1 MAENGG
7 PSRTEL
13 VVISDLAAYDRLKA
27 EGFLP
32 GKAAMGNDEGL
43 DEVDADE
50 MDENR
55 VFLDKSSVAS
65 ATVATEKRA
74 EDTEVKEETDSGVED
89 AQASLPKTMRSWQS
103 HKMSQA

>member
-1 MAENGG
+1 
-7 PSRTEL
+7 
-13 VVISDLAAYDRLKA
+13 
-27 EGFLP
+27 
-32 GKAAMGNDEGL
+32 MGNDEGL

-89 AQASLPKTMRSWQS
+89 AQASLPKTMRS
-103 HKMSQA
+103 